1 MPAAAAIRYVD
12 VNSTNPVPPYAS
24 WATAANVIQD
34 AVDAAVSGDEVLVTN
49 GVYQTGGRA
58 FNDGITNRVIVT
70 NTITLRSVNGPAA
83 TIIQGYQNP
92 TTIYGFEAARGIYLT
107 NGAMMEGFTIT
118 GGGTA
123 AGYASDSSGGG
134 IHCMDNTVV
143 ISNCVITGNAAWLY
157 GGGVYGGTYRNCVIS
172 NNTAELS
179 NSGYGGGAFGALIY
193 NCFIVGN
200 RANFG
205 GGVGQSTVFNSL
217 ISDNNAGSTGGGLSW
232 SVLVNCTVTDNS
244 SRYGGG
250 GAYECITTNSIVYH
264 NTALEDPNHRGYYVS
279 AFYNSCTT
287 PLPAEGTNNITDEPL
302 LASMSHISSTS
313 PCLNAGDP
321 TIVVGTDVDGDAWGN
336 PPSIGCNEF
345 TVGAGDITAQ
355 IHAPYTNAALGYP
368 LSLTAKITGQVSA
381 SVWDFGDGTI
391 LSNRPFATRV
401 WTSPGIYTV
410 VLRAFNATY
419 PSGISATTT
428 VHVLSAPIHHVALTS
443 TNPQSPYLTWATAA
457 TNIQDAIDAAYV
469 GGLVTVSNGVYDSG
483 YRYNPTIGGT
493 RVELGR
499 PLLVKSV
506 NGPAV
511 TVIDGGNS
519 SRCVMLTNGATL
531 SGFTLTRGNEEGGY
545 GAGAYCWSADS
556 VVTNCVIATNTA
568 SRGGGIFGGKTIHS
582 VLSKNNAYQEG
593 GGAYGSTLLNCLI
606 ISNTASY
613 GAGVAQCDIN
623 HSTIVGNTAWQR
635 GGGTYFGQLDNSII
649 YYNQAISFPLQSDT
663 YIPSLN
669 YCCTTYTDWATSF
682 ITNPPAFL
690 NLAAGDFRLSTNSP
704 CRNAGDDSN
713 IAVSYDLNGT
723 ERSLEGRVDIGAYE
737 FVPPPPP
744 TPAAPFAFTGESTE
758 IHATQAR
765 VNGFA
770 TPNGTNTTAWFE
782 WGQRGAFTATSAP
795 IDWPSTYGVRHQS
808 QTLSNLF
815 AQTSYQ
821 YRLVTSNIFGV
832 VTGATRYFSTG
843 SRVTVWSYDN
853 YYGQRDQPVNLT
865 NAVAIAIGET
875 HSLVLKNDG
884 SLVTWGNFFVNSP
897 SNIPPDL
904 TNVAVIAAGNRQSL
918 ALLTDRTVRAW
929 GSYNNVIEGG
939 PATVPANLSNV
950 VALSAYD
957 HTIALHDDGTITT
970 WGAGYRGQTNVP
982 PGLSN
987 VVEVAAG
994 QVGSLALHANGTVSA
1009 WGNHYYYFNGFTTLT
1024 PLTVPAGLTN
1034 VVGIEFSAN
1043 TALAIRAD
1051 GTVVAWGEN
1060 YSNITN
1066 VPPYATNIVTLS
1078 SIGGR
1083 VLGIKSDGK
1092 MISWGNLDSTQSNVV
1107 AQLEDAIDVE
1117 SGYVHTLTLGNMP
1130 PTVQAE
1136 TLGVSYNSDRTIT
1149 LTGYDMN
1156 FEPLRFRI
1164 TTLPALGTLY
1174 QYDNGSRGPAI
1185 ISTNTIV
1192 TDPDN
1197 RILFA
1202 PATNTT
1208 GTPYTSFQFAAHD
1221 GLVTSAPAI
1230 ITLNVIAAAPYAHT
1244 LPVLSVRTNSATF
1257 QGMATPNGLA
1267 STAWFEWGTSNT
1279 FDLSSPPQPIGN
1291 GLDVVHVSAEI
1302 AGLAARQT
1310 ARCRLV
1316 VSNQAGV
1323 VYGASQQF
1331 LPGGRVRAWGYNG
1344 QLETNVPTKLSAGS
1358 ISAGIHSSLAV
1369 DTLGNITA
1377 WGGLN
1382 VLITNVPP
1390 NLTNVAAAISGWYYG
1405 AAILTNRNVVAWGRN
1420 DYGETNVPSNLSNV
1434 VSVAAEYQYGAALQ
1448 ADGRV
1453 RIWGQYNPANSNI
1466 ITSLSNVVAMSFG
1479 YGGFFLLDNG
1489 TVHAIG
1495 EHPDPQYQMP
1505 AGLSNIV
1512 ALASHGGTLAL
1523 RRDGTVVSWG
1533 GAPPVPPG
1541 LTNVIAI
1548 DVGLS
1553 HALALR
1559 EDGTV
1564 VLWGTI
1570 ANGGTDISAQL
1581 TNVAAIAS
1589 GYSHNLALLPN
1600 TPPVASS
1607 LTIKTPPAS
1616 QIVVQLPAS
1625 DPDSDTLQV
1634 RIQSLPLVGA
1644 LYQYTN
1650 GTPTVLVTN
1659 AALVTDSQRRVIF
1672 VPVTNVIAD
1681 PYATFTYSASDGE
1694 LETPSATVTIAIVS
1708 PIGIFTRPATDITLA
1723 SAKLNGFIS
1732 PNGFPT
1738 TAWFEWGTNTSYGQ
1752 STTPMDTGS
1761 GIGVIHLSQ
1770 PIAGL
1775 SQGQPIH
1782 FRLVASN
1789 ASQTIYGESQRFVTG
1804 GKVFA
1809 WGDNSSGQSSVPA
1822 NVGAIVSLAGG
1833 LSHSAASCADGTV
1846 AAWGNNTHG
1855 QTNIPVGLNGVTVV
1869 AAGGFH
1875 NLALLTNGNVVAW
1888 GRNNLGQTSI
1898 PASASNVV
1906 AIAAGGQHSIALR
1919 SDGSLVAW
1927 GDNSQGQ
1934 RNISA
1939 SLTNIV
1945 GIAAGWYHNVAL
1957 RGDGTV
1963 TAWGANTYGQTN
1975 VPAGLTNVIW
1985 VGAGLY
1991 HNLALRSDGKMTAWG
2006 LNSSGQTNIPASA
2019 TNIVAAAGG
2028 GSHNLAMQT
2037 NGALTGWGYNFFGQ
2051 STPPPSLSNVVNF
2064 AAGGSHS
2071 LALLPNRLPVAF
2083 DQSVAGYPNMDLLV
2097 TLAGSDADNDAVSY
2111 RISALPTAGAVYQ
2124 YSGGSRGAQIV
2135 TANTSVA
2142 DPLARIFFAPAAD
2155 QAGSPHATFGFTAG
2169 DGFALSSLATVTV
2182 NIVLPVAPVL
2192 DTTASSIT
2200 TNGAFRLIF
2209 TGATNAA
2216 YRVWAST
2223 NLFDWEHL
2231 GTASSLAPGQFLFF
2245 DTTATNHSRRFY
2257 RVTAP

>member
-1 MPAAAAIRYVD
+1 MRAI
-12 VNSTNPVPPYAS
+12 
-24 WATAANVIQD
+24 
-34 AVDAAVSGDEVLVTN
+34 VL
-49 GVYQTGGRA
+49 
-58 FNDGITNRVIVT
+58 
-70 NTITLRSVNGPAA
+70 
-83 TIIQGYQNP
+83 
-92 TTIYGFEAARGIYLT
+92 
-107 NGAMMEGFTIT
+107 
-118 GGGTA
+118 
-123 AGYASDSSGGG
+123 
-134 IHCMDNTVV
+134 
-143 ISNCVITGNAAWLY
+143 NCLLDGNAAT
-157 GGGVYGGTYRNCVIS
+157 G
-172 NNTAELS
+172 A
-179 NSGYGGGAFGALIY
+179 GGGANACNITNSTLVNNTSMEYGGATFFSQL
-193 NCFIVGN
+193 
-200 RANFG
+200 
-205 GGVGQSTVFNSL
+205 FNS
-217 ISDNNAGSTGGGLSW
+217 IS
-232 SVLVNCTVTDNS
+232 
-244 SRYGGG
+244 Y
-250 GAYECITTNSIVYH
+250 Y
-264 NTALEDPNHRGYYVS
+264 NTAPNYPND
-279 AFYNSCTT
+279 AFS
-287 PLPAEGTNNITDEPL
+287 
-302 LASMSHISSTS
+302 
-313 PCLNAGDP
+313 
-321 TIVVGTDVDGDAWGN
+321 
-336 PPSIGCNEF
+336 
-345 TVGAGDITAQ
+345 
-355 IHAPYTNAALGYP
+355 
-368 LSLTAKITGQVSA
+368 SLT
-381 SVWDFGDGTI
+381 
-391 LSNRPFATRV
+391 
-401 WTSPGIYTV
+401 
-410 VLRAFNATY
+410 
-419 PSGISATTT
+419 
-428 VHVLSAPIHHVALTS
+428 
-443 TNPQSPYLTWATAA
+443 
-457 TNIQDAIDAAYV
+457 
-469 GGLVTVSNGVYDSG
+469 
-483 YRYNPTIGGT
+483 
-493 RVELGR
+493 
-499 PLLVKSV
+499 
-506 NGPAV
+506 
-511 TVIDGGNS
+511 
-519 SRCVMLTNGATL
+519 
-531 SGFTLTRGNEEGGY
+531 
-545 GAGAYCWSADS
+545 
-556 VVTNCVIATNTA
+556 
-568 SRGGGIFGGKTIHS
+568 
-582 VLSKNNAYQEG
+582 
-593 GGAYGSTLLNCLI
+593 
-606 ISNTASY
+606 
-613 GAGVAQCDIN
+613 
-623 HSTIVGNTAWQR
+623 
-635 GGGTYFGQLDNSII
+635 
-649 YYNQAISFPLQSDT
+649 
-663 YIPSLN
+663 
-669 YCCTTYTDWATSF
+669 YCCTTPSALVSGN
-682 ITNPPAFL
+682 ITNPPGFADR
-690 NLAAGDFRLSTNSP
+690 AGGNYRLRSDSP
-704 CRNAGDDSN
+704 CRDAGDNSFAP
-713 IAVSYDLNGT
+713 AVPDLDGNP
-723 ERSLEGRVDIGAYE
+723 RINDNRVDIGAYE
-737 FVPPPPP
+737 FTILPS
-744 TPAAPFAFTGESTE
+744 APFAFTAEVTE
-758 IHATQAR
+758 IHSTNAR
-765 VNGFA
+765 INGFA

-782 WGQRGAFTATSAP
+782 WGQRGQFTATTSP
-795 IDWPSTYGVRHQS
+795 LSWPATYGVRHQS
-808 QTLSNLF
+808 QTLSNLL
-815 AQTSYQ
+815 AQTTYQ
-821 YRLVTSNIFGV
+821 CRLIASNVFGV

-853 YYGQRDQPVNLT
+853 YYGQRDQPANLT

-904 TNVAVIAAGNRQSL
+904 TNVATIAAGNRQSL

-1009 WGNHYYYFNGFTTLT
+1009 WGNHYYYFNGFITLT

-1156 FEPLRFRI
+1156 LEPLRFRI
-1164 TTLPALGTLY
+1164 KTLPALGTLY

-1221 GLVTSAPAI
+1221 GLALSTSAT

-1244 LPVLSVRTNSATF
+1244 LPVLSIRTNSATF

-1267 STAWFEWGTSNT
+1267 SLAWFEWGNGDSFNQS
-1279 FDLSSPPQPIGN
+1279 SSPQSIGN
-1291 GLDVVHVSAEI
+1291 GLDVVHVRADIS
-1302 AGLAARQT
+1302 GLVARQT

-1316 VSNQAGV
+1316 VSNQAGIV
-1323 VYGASQQF
+1323 RGMLQQF
-1331 LPGGRVRAWGYNG
+1331 LPGGRVRAWGYGG
-1344 QLETNVPTKLSAGS
+1344 QLQTNVPTRLSAFS
-1358 ISAGIHSSLAV
+1358 ISAGSWTSLAV
-1369 DTLGNITA
+1369 DALGNIST

-1382 VLITNVPP
+1382 ALGTNVS
-1390 NLTNVAAAISGWYYG
+1390 NLSSELTNVASAYVEYDHAM
-1405 AAILTNRNVVAWGRN
+1405 AILTNGNVVAWGRN
-1420 DYGETNVPSNLSNV
+1420 DTGQTNVPSNLSNV
-1434 VSVAAEYQYGAALQ
+1434 VRVTSGFDFSAALQ

-1453 RIWGQYNPANSNI
+1453 RIWGNYNSANSNI
-1466 ITSLSNVVAMSFG
+1466 ILSLSNVVDMAFG
-1479 YGGFFLLDNG
+1479 LGSYFLLDDG
-1489 TVHAIG
+1489 TIRAVG
-1495 EHPDPQYQMP
+1495 EYPDPQSQMP
-1505 AGLSNIV
+1505 PGLSNVV
-1512 ALASHGGTLAL
+1512 AIASSGGTLAL

-1533 GAPPVPPG
+1533 RSTPVPAG

-1548 DVGLS
+1548 DLGLS
-1553 HALALR
+1553 HSLALR
-1559 EDGTV
+1559 EDGTL

-1625 DPDSDTLQV
+1625 DPDGDTLQV

-1681 PYATFTYSASDGE
+1681 PYAAFTYSASDGE

-1770 PIAGL
+1770 TIAGL
-1775 SQGQPIH
+1775 SQGRSIH

-1789 ASQTIYGESQRFVTG
+1789 ASQTIYGASQRFVTG

-1833 LSHSAASCADGTV
+1833 LSHSAASRADGTV

-1855 QTNIPVGLNGVTVV
+1855 QTNIPAGLDGVSTITG
-1869 AAGGFH
+1869 GGFH

-1888 GRNNLGQTSI
+1888 GRNNLGQTII

-1934 RNISA
+1934 RNIPA

-1957 RGDGTV
+1957 RGDSTV

-1991 HNLALRSDGKMTAWG
+1991 HNLALRSDGTMTAWG

-2019 TNIVAAAGG
+2019 TNIVAFTTG
-2028 GSHNLAMQT
+2028 GSHNIAMR
-2037 NGALTGWGYNFFGQ
+2037 ADDPLLGWGYNFFGQ

-2135 TANTSVA
+2135 TANTSVS
-2142 DPLARIFFAPAAD
+2142 DPLARIFFAPVAD

-2169 DGFALSSLATVTV
+2169 DGFALSTPATVTV
-2182 NIVLPVAPVL
+2182 NIVLPVAPTL

-2216 YRVWAST
+2216 YRVCAST

-2231 GTASSLAPGQFLFF
+2231 GTASSPAPGQFLFF